1 MKKQFLLIGLLGA
14 TTFVNAQSFPNG
26 GFENWTDYTIY
37 EEPQSW
43 SSMNLLSLFGAEAT
57 TQKTSDSYSGSF
69 ALALTTSVSDM
80 GDDGT
85 MDTIPGIIMLGNVD
99 MSSGTGTAGQAF
111 THRPDSIVGWYKLTS
126 PTNSPFML
134 QFSATKWDANAQ
146 SAESIA
152 DVVYM
157 GNAASNYVRFSIAID
172 YLSSDSPDTIQVY
185 LTNSMNDSGVDNVLL
200 IDDLSFVYN
209 STASVNELES
219 SLNIAPNPVNNELTL
234 KSNERMHQIVIQD
247 LNGQIIYQSDIQ
259 QLQTKINTETFSPG
273 IYLCSVTFEN
283 GSVSQQ
289 KIIKN

>member
-14 TTFVNAQSFPNG
+14 TTLANAQSFPNG

-43 SSMNLLSLFGAEAT
+43 SSMNLLNMFGAEAT
-57 TQKTSDSYSGSF
+57 TQKTSDSHSGSF

-80 GDDGT
+80 GGDGT

-111 THRPDSIVGWYKLTS
+111 THCPDSIVGWYKLTS
-126 PTNSPFML
+126 PTNSSFML

-146 SAESIA
+146 SAESIT

-157 GNAASNYVRFSIAID
+157 GNAASNYVRFSLAID
-172 YLSSDSPDTIQVY
+172 YLSSDSTDTIQVY
-185 LTNSMNDSGVDNVLL
+185 LINSMNDSGVDNVLL

-209 STASVNELES
+209 STANVNELES
-219 SLNIAPNPVNNELTL
+219 SVNIAPNPVNNELTL
-234 KSNERMHQIVIQD
+234 QSNERMHQIVIQD
-247 LNGQIIYQSDIQ
+247 LNGQTMDQSLSL
-259 QLQTKINTETFSPG
+259 QLDL
-273 IYLCSVTFEN
+273 YLACILVFFRN
-283 GSVSQQ
+283 RFPQ
-289 KIIKN
+289 